1 VNQMLRDPGADA
13 GRADLDVAPAIIDV
27 RDRDADAVSAVRPE
41 IVTTPPP
48 TSTSIIIPSKP

>member
-1 VNQMLRDPGADA
+1 MLRDPGADA